1 MRHVLVLLLATL
13 VPLPLMAAEW
23 FVAPGG
29 NDAAAG
35 SQAQPFASIQ
45 RGIDAAGA
53 GDTVQVRAG
62 TYALTASLGV
72 WGKSA
77 SAGSRITIRG
87 YQGERPI
94 IDGTAVSVF
103 PANAVGIGS
112 PYITFQG
119 FEVRNAQYGGIVVW
133 KTHHVEIRDC
143 IVHHSYKGGISIDS
157 DVLHGSS
164 DVLVENCT
172 AYRNVLENQT
182 FAMTGGWSSGFGSGK
197 SDRVTFRN
205 NTSYNNH
212 GEGMLIY
219 LGDQGVMTGNTV
231 YDTYSC
237 SYYLDNATNST
248 VEGNLAYNSG
258 DTAWNRFGFPAT
270 AFQTADEDYGALAN
284 RCRFNT
290 VRNNVFVGL
299 RCAFYF
305 GDYHGTGG
313 SLRDFIFANNTCYG
327 AKDAMLHVDATSGT
341 HSNAVFAGNI
351 FRQTGSAQQV
361 QQNGS
366 WAGITGH
373 HNLWYGGSG
382 GASGLAGSGD
392 LATDPIFATPG
403 GLTAAAYHL
412 LDGSPAR
419 DALPVLAAVPTD
431 RSGTA
436 RPQGPAADLGA
447 WEEPAAA
454 NQAPQVGTSATAAP
468 ARLALP

>member
-1 MRHVLVLLLATL
+1 MSLPARLLATVL
-13 VPLPLMAAEW
+13 AGLPLTAAEW

-29 NDAAAG
+29 SDAAAG
-35 SQAQPFASIQ
+35 SLVRPFASIQ
-45 RGIDAAGA
+45 RGIDAAAA

-62 TYALTASLGV
+62 TYTLTASLGV
-72 WGKSA
+72 WGKNA

-87 YQGERPI
+87 YQGERPV
-94 IDGTAVSVF
+94 IDGTAVSAF

-143 IVHHSYKGGISIDS
+143 IVHHSYKGGFSIDS

-164 DVLVENCT
+164 DILVENCV

-182 FAMTGGWSSGFGSGK
+182 FSMSGGWSSGFGSGK
-197 SDRVTFRN
+197 SDRVTFRG
-205 NTSYNNH
+205 NTSFNNY
-212 GEGMLIY
+212 GEGMLFY

-248 VEGNLAYNSG
+248 VEGNLAYHTG

-270 AFQTADEDYGALAN
+270 GFQIADEDYGVLAN
-284 RCRFNT
+284 RGRNNT
-290 VRNNVFVGL
+290 VRNNIFVGL
-299 RCAFYF
+299 RSAFYF

-313 SLRDFIFANNTCYG
+313 SLRDVIFANNTCYD
-327 AKDAMLHVDATSGT
+327 AKDVMLHFDATTGV

-351 FRQTGSAQQV
+351 FRQTGSVAQVRQH
-361 QQNGS
+361 GS
-366 WAGITGH
+366 WSGISGH
-373 HNLWYGGSG
+373 HNLWYGGMG
-382 GASGLAGSGD
+382 GAGSLAGSGD
-392 LATDPIFATPG
+392 LIADPMFATPG

-412 LDGSPAR
+412 LNGSPAR
-419 DALPVLAAVPTD
+419 DALPVLSSVPTD

-436 RPQGPAADLGA
+436 RPQGSAADLGA
-447 WEEPAAA
+447 WEESVA
-454 NQAPQVGTSATAAP
+454 NQPPQIGPSASAAP
-468 ARLALP
+468 AQMALP